1 VVLAPAYLRG
11 TKGVMP
17 FPVLSPS
24 TVPRTQ
30 LNHIPYQEGLQ

>member
-1 VVLAPAYLRG
+1 VLAPAYLG
-11 TKGVMP
+11 GAKGVMP

-30 LNHIPYQEGLQ
+30 LHHSPYQL

>member
-1 VVLAPAYLRG
+1 VLAPAYLG
-11 TKGVMP
+11 GAKEMMP

-30 LNHIPYQEGLQ
+30 SHHSPCQEGLQ